1 VGLADLVVVSNR
13 GPLSFKID
21 DEGRPTFA
29 GTAGGLA
36 ATLHEIFVGTDATW
50 VSCAMNEAD
59 RAASAA
65 GLMALPG
72 IELVSV
78 EPDPATYQMAYQ
90 VVSNSILWFAHHH
103 LFDGPRR
110 PKIDGRFLEAWAA
123 YREVN
128 REFAETIDS
137 RTEQGGVVLVQ
148 DYHLTLVPG
157 MLASA
162 RPDLRVVHF
171 THTPF
176 ADPNLLRVL
185 PTAVAKEML
194 EGMAG
199 SVACGFHTQR
209 WEAGFRACCSSF
221 GVEAPE
227 TFVSPLS
234 PDSGPLV
241 ERASDEE
248 VKEAGRRLSGLIGD
262 RLSVV
267 KVDRVE
273 PSKNLLRAIWA
284 FEELLRSR
292 PEWRRRVVM
301 LLLAY
306 SSRQELPEYL
316 AYATE
321 VELAAKILN
330 ATWSDDE
337 WTPVTLD
344 IADDPARSVAA
355 LGLYDVLLVNP
366 LRDGMNLVAKEGPI
380 LNEKNGVLALST
392 EAGAYEELGGPALA
406 LNPFDLSE
414 TASAI
419 ATGLSMSDSERAYRS
434 AELKR
439 LSQLR
444 TPADWL
450 ADQLAAAGSN

>member
-1 VGLADLVVVSNR
+1 
-13 GPLSFKID
+13 
-21 DEGRPTFA
+21 
-29 GTAGGLA
+29 
-36 ATLHEIFVGTDATW
+36 
-50 VSCAMNEAD
+50 
-59 RAASAA
+59 
-65 GLMALPG
+65 MAVPG

-78 EPDPATYQMAYQ
+78 EPDPATYQMAYR
-90 VVSNSILWFAHHH
+90 VVSNSTLWFAHHH
-103 LFDGPRR
+103 LFDAPRR
-110 PKIDGRFLEAWAA
+110 PKIDGRFLAAWAA

-137 RTEQGGVVLVQ
+137 RSEHGAVVLVQ

-176 ADPNLLRVL
+176 ADANLLRVL
-185 PTAVAKEML
+185 PTAVAKELL

-209 WEAGFRACCSSF
+209 WESGFRACCSSF

-227 TFVSPLS
+227 TFISPLA
-234 PDSGPLV
+234 PDPGPLV
-241 ERASDEE
+241 ERASEE
-248 VKEAGRRLSGLIGD
+248 VVKEAGRRLSALIGD

-273 PSKNLLRAIWA
+273 PSKNILRAIWA
-284 FEELLRSR
+284 FEELLRTH

-306 SSRQELPEYL
+306 SSRQDLPEYL

-321 VELAAKILN
+321 VELAVRTLN
-330 ATWSDDE
+330 ATWADE
-337 WTPVTLD
+337 DWTPVFLE
-344 IADDPARSVAA
+344 IADDPARSIAA
-355 LGLYDVLLVNP
+355 LGLYDVLLINP

-392 EAGAYEELGGPALA
+392 EAGAFEELAGPALA
-406 LNPFDLSE
+406 LNPFDLTE
-414 TASAI
+414 TAA
-419 ATGLSMSDSERAYRS
+419 AMAAGLAMSDSERAYRS
-434 AELKR
+434 GELRR

-444 TPADWL
+444 KPADWL
-450 ADQLAAAGSN
+450 RDQLAAAGSE